1 MLCWIDTHELPLGS
15 IPPVAPALAISSAGL
30 APNAAEDN
38 TLTRAITAT
47 ATIARSARPKWR
59 FDLKRRDGIPE
70 MVLIGVFSFDNG
82 RSRRIIF
89 DVFISLESS
98 FLFSRKLVPI
108 FRPHTAISQHATAR
122 FTAPTS

>member
-1 MLCWIDTHELPLGS
+1 
-15 IPPVAPALAISSAGL
+15 LAISSAGL
-30 APNAAEDN
+30 APNAAEHN

-108 FRPHTAISQHATAR
+108 FASARLCPARYCEIDRPDKLN
-122 FTAPTS
+122 FPV